1 MQHFLPNC
9 FYAASWKGARQNV
22 LALQKIYC
30 IYLAPNQSVILL
42 LWLRRK
48 TPRFSRGEYL
58 NFWNKINLFS
68 SLYCY
73 CDKRIVE
80 RVLYGLHILSTL
92 KHFNVQLNYRY
103 RNDFSKR
110 IQEPTWN
117 SVGSRFKTN
126 NASYWVV
133 KKTMS
138 AENIGGWVL
147 HTIIFSPSQCL
158 LSQQLSCSI
167 MQVNEEISSKTFWT
181 HLSNT
186 SKFLNEMSVTM
197 KSNEKPSMPI
207 THWQ

>member
-1 MQHFLPNC
+1 MLLHGKVLVKMYWPCKRFIAFIWPPTNQLFC
-9 FYAASWKGARQNV
+9 FFDSEEK
-22 LALQKIYC
+22 L
-30 IYLAPNQSVILL
+30 
-42 LWLRRK
+42 
-48 TPRFSRGEYL
+48 PRFSRGEYL

-68 SLYCY
+68 SIYCY
-73 CDKRIVE
+73 CDKRIVQ

-181 HLSNT
+181 HLSYLTHLN
-186 SKFLNEMSVTM
+186 FLMKWKWLWNQM
-197 KSNEKPSMPI
+197 KSQVCQSPTDSDFL
-207 THWQ
+207 WV